1 MISQV
6 TKALFPAGP
15 EFKRHI
21 VTFTYKDMEWNYNV
35 VRINRKPTMR
45 SHTDVLNMRLTGK
58 DGVFQLTDIQHQ
70 RGNKYDDIK
79 TTVKVEN
86 DFSVP
91 VRIGIDY
98 KVQAVGSIA
107 VIYTLPVKH

>member
-21 VTFTYKDMEWNYNV
+21 VTFSYGQHEWKYNV
-35 VRINRKPTMR
+35 VQIGRKPTMGA
-45 SHTDVLNMRLTGK
+45 HTDVLNMRLTGK

-70 RGNKYDDIK
+70 RGNTYDDIK
-79 TTVKVEN
+79 TSVKVEQ

-91 VRIGIDY
+91 IRVGIDY
-98 KVQAVGSIA
+98 HVKAVGSVA